1 MPLLCSSIQSNQQT
15 AVCRAQLCVDDKIL
29 SCRNAAVRPGR
40 NMRPR
45 NHMALF
51 RSNTTRIRR
60 HQELFIIRLQIIGL
74 YHSASAN
81 DHTFVIYP
89 NSLDMSKKSKV
100 LVLCSRGVT
109 HQDRHLM
116 MDIRQVI
123 PHSKKDC
130 KFDKKD
136 SLTALNELASL
147 STCDKCLYFE
157 NRKGK
162 ILLLWASNIN
172 GGPSVK
178 FLVKNIH
185 TMADIKLIG
194 NCLRGSR
201 PVLSFDDHFN
211 KIHHL
216 QLIKEIFIQ
225 IFNVPYKHPK
235 SQPFVDHVVTFSFL
249 DGHIWFRHY
258 QILDQNDM
266 TMAEIGPRMVLM
278 PMLVLSNSFHGN
290 VLWANFKRAERAPKK
305 IKLAKASKKIENNS
319 SDDEEDDDDADEQS
333 DDDGQEFEDEE
344 TGEESTGD
352 ESDELDDIE
361 KYR

>member
-1 MPLLCSSIQSNQQT
+1 
-15 AVCRAQLCVDDKIL
+15 
-29 SCRNAAVRPGR
+29 
-40 NMRPR
+40 
-45 NHMALF
+45 
-51 RSNTTRIRR
+51 
-60 HQELFIIRLQIIGL
+60 
-74 YHSASAN
+74 
-81 DHTFVIYP
+81 
-89 NSLDMSKKSKV
+89 
-100 LVLCSRGVT
+100 
-109 HQDRHLM
+109 M
-116 MDIRQVI
+116 MDLRQII

-147 STCDKCLYFE
+147 GDCDKCLYLE

-201 PVLSFDDHFN
+201 PVLSFDEHFN
-211 KIHHL
+211 KIPHL
-216 QLIKEIFIQ
+216 QLIKEIFVQ

-235 SQPFVDHVVTFSFL
+235 SQPFVDHVATFSFL

-258 QILDQNDM
+258 QILDQKDM

-278 PMLVLSNSFHGN
+278 PMLILSNSFHGT
-290 VLWANFKRAERAPKK
+290 VLWANFKRAEKAPKK
-305 IKLAKASKKIENNS
+305 IKTEKSKQLGDSAED
-319 SDDEEDDDDADEQS
+319 SDYDDLSGSDEEDVVSRDAS
-333 DDDGQEFEDEE
+333 NAEE
-344 TGEESTGD
+344 E